1 MDGREARGR
10 VCVCLVR
17 RRLRLPI
24 EGSSRNAM
32 VSGDVG
38 FGRAEGYSWWS
49 SSQKFVKSRR
59 QNVDPVRALAGQGP
73 EFVSLIGWLPS
84 PSLDRWKLHCPC
96 PRLPDK
102 LDIWTVHSVIKRS
115 STFSCSRINLF
126 PRYLLTPNS
135 ALLSRRHRLPGITAI
150 THLALRASSYHRRQR
165 RVPVDPFSRQH

>member
-1 MDGREARGR
+1 MFLVAEMDGREARGR

-102 LDIWTVHSVIKRS
+102 ARHLD
-115 STFSCSRINLF
+115 STLSDKTILNVQLF
-126 PRYLLTPNS
+126 PN
-135 ALLSRRHRLPGITAI
+135 
-150 THLALRASSYHRRQR
+150 
-165 RVPVDPFSRQH
+165 